1 MTAQDRARYAVAV
14 VVEDDPDVREL
25 AGAVLEESALRVV
38 EAGSAEEALAY
49 IKEHA
54 DEVALIFADVNLPC
68 LMDGVDLAR
77 TARLRWPH
85 IHVVLTSGDPSTSL
99 ALAPRDAVFM
109 PKPWRAFDVLVEAER
124 AIVEADAPMPP
135 PSYAHGQSASH

>member
-1 MTAQDRARYAVAV
+1 MTAQDRSMPPVAV

-25 AGAVLEESALRVV
+25 AGAVLEESDLRVV
-38 EAGSAEEALAY
+38 ETVSAEEALAY

-54 DEVALIFADVNLPC
+54 HEVALIFADVNLPC

-85 IHVVLTSGDPSTSL
+85 IHVVLTSGDPATSL
-99 ALAPRDAVFM
+99 AQAPRDAVFI
-109 PKPWRAFDVLVEAER
+109 PKPWRALDVLVQAER
-124 AIVEADAPMPP
+124 AVR
-135 PSYAHGQSASH
+135 G